1 MKIIK
6 ILIAIWLVIAPWV
19 LGFSDQAGATW
30 SSAISGIALL
40 VLIFASGGVNYPTK
54 EKPE

>member
-1 MKIIK
+1 MKILK

-40 VLIFASGGVNYPTK
+40 ILIFAAGGVSYPPK
-54 EKPE
+54 EKTE